1 MADDLYK
8 NRTEKD
14 EKVISQ
20 TIKDSI
26 RKCADAAVFLGKIN
40 QDILNLRREKIA
52 PELNQN
58 YKQLTF
64 KTEDHPKLLFG
75 DDLPKKLRI
84 LVKQTKLANL

>member
-1 MADDLYK
+1 MPNK
-8 NRTEKD
+8 
-14 EKVISQ
+14 
-20 TIKDSI
+20 KDSI

-64 KTEDHPKLLFG
+64 KTEDQPKRLFG
-75 DDLPKKLRI
+75 DDLPKT
-84 LVKQTKLANL
+84 V

>member
-1 MADDLYK
+1 M
-8 NRTEKD
+8 
-14 EKVISQ
+14 
-20 TIKDSI
+20 KDSI
-26 RKCADAAVFLGKIN
+26 LKCADAAVFLGKIN

-64 KTEDHPKLLFG
+64 ILKQRTTQNVFLGMISLKQL
-75 DDLPKKLRI
+75 KI

>member
-1 MADDLYK
+1 M
-8 NRTEKD
+8 
-14 EKVISQ
+14 
-20 TIKDSI
+20 KDSI
-26 RKCADAAVFLGKIN
+26 LKCADAAVFLGKIN

-64 KTEDHPKLLFG
+64 ILKQRATQNVFLGMISLKQL
-75 DDLPKKLRI
+75 KI